1 MTNKTDETN
10 ETDVTNKTNETA
22 VINKTDKTNETD
34 MTKKIDETDK
44 DLTLHFLLTLTNAV
58 RREMEVGRSAS
69 VVGRWSAAVV
79 GRRSLGDGHWRQ
91 FSLEY
96 LLHRR
101 AQRPNQ
107 LDRSESETW
116 SIVTCI

>member
-22 VINKTDKTNETD
+22 VINETDKTNETD

-69 VVGRWSAAVV
+69 VGGRWSAAVV
-79 GRRSLGDGHWRQ
+79 GEGRW
-91 FSLEY
+91 
-96 LLHRR
+96 
-101 AQRPNQ
+101 
-107 LDRSESETW
+107 
-116 SIVTCI
+116 VTVIGGNSA